1 MRSLTLQT
9 GDTIVVSGEEVGKL
23 SFAASAE
30 SDGGSAIAVGAR
42 VLAQAEGSYQTSSN
56 PTSLVFATASASA
69 AASGKIKIT
78 DNGHVV
84 PMANN
89 AYDIGD
95 QNLRFRNT
103 YAASGYF
110 SDRVATSGQVFFASG
125 NTAPV
130 GVMQWDD
137 GEGTVT
143 LGLKG
148 GNVTAEL
155 GKNNVVIVYNGAGS
169 TLTKG
174 QVVYVSGAQG
184 QRPSVNLA
192 LATSDLTSARTLGVV
207 SETITAGSEGFVTTF
222 GVVKN
227 IDTSSF
233 TSGSGLFL
241 SATTPGA
248 LTMVRPTAPN
258 HGVFVGWC
266 LSSNVSAG
274 RIFVEV
280 QNGYELEEIHDVLI
294 TSPASGDVLRYDSSI
309 NVWKN
314 TPLTSLGGATGATGP
329 SGATGPAGGNW
340 TRKTTTYTAV
350 NTDRIIADTSGTAWT
365 LTLPASPSAGN
376 YVEITD
382 GYNFAINNL
391 TVGRNSSTIEGY
403 ADDVLLDISNTT
415 YQFIYDGTT
424 WEIVATAGKQGAT
437 GPSGATGAVPSGS
450 ASGVCFFGSG
460 GSISSDTALIWNSGA
475 DVLTVNGRTVT
486 NDLDINARYT
496 ESFDNIAISS
506 NTLTV
511 NLASGNLFTCSL
523 NANINTMNVTNI
535 PSGVGV
541 GFTLIFT
548 ADGTQRTVTWPSG
561 TKWPGGTSP
570 TMTSGNAKI
579 DVFSLLTT
587 NSGVNWLGFV
597 GGQNF

>member
-1 MRSLTLQT
+1 MGMRSLTLQT
-9 GDTIVVSGEEVGKL
+9 NDTIVTSGEEVGKL

-30 SDGGSAIAVGAR
+30 SDGGSAISVGAR
-42 VLAQAEGSYQTSSN
+42 VIAQAEGAFQSASN
-56 PTSLVFATASASA
+56 PTSLVFATASPSA

-78 DNGHVV
+78 DNGHII
-84 PMANN
+84 PMVNN

-110 SDRVATSGQVFFASG
+110 VDRVATSGQVFFVGSG

-192 LATSDLTSARTLGVV
+192 LATTSDLTSARTLGVV

-222 GVVKN
+222 GVIKN

-266 LSSNVSAG
+266 LSSNASAG

-280 QNGYELEEIHDVLI
+280 QNGYELDELHDVRI
-294 TSPASGDVLRYDSSI
+294 QSPANNQVLSYNSSSGVWANTNIAGLSSD
-309 NVWKN
+309 W
-314 TPLTSLGGATGATGP
+314 S
-329 SGATGPAGGNW
+329 
-340 TRKTTTYTAV
+340 RKTSTYTAV
-350 NTDRIIADTSGTAWT
+350 NGDRIIADTAGGAWT
-365 LTLPASPSAGN
+365 LTLPSSPAVGN
-376 YVEITD
+376 YIRITD
-382 GYNFAINNL
+382 GADFETTNL
-391 TVGRNSSTIEGY
+391 TVARNGSTIEGIS
-403 ADDVLLDISNTT
+403 DDVLLTIGRTT
-415 YQFIYDGTT
+415 YDFIYDGTT
-424 WEIVATAGKQGAT
+424 WEVVA
-437 GPSGATGAVPSGS
+437 AVGVSGS
-450 ASGVCFFGSG
+450 ATISDGDKGDITVTGGGSTFTIDSGVVSNIKLANVATDTFKARKTAGSG
-460 GSISSDTALIWNSGA
+460 SPED
-475 DVLTVNGRTVT
+475 LTINDARLTLRRNKYTIPTTNGTYT
-486 NDLDINARYT
+486 LD
-496 ESFDNIAISS
+496 
-506 NTLTV
+506 
-511 NLASGNLFTCSL
+511 LASGLFQQVNLTGNWTLGFPTSVTAGETCFIYVVNDSTPRSITL
-523 NANINTMNVTNI
+523 G
-535 PSGVGV
+535 SGYQV
-541 GFTLIFT
+541 
-548 ADGTQRTVTWPSG
+548 
-561 TKWPGGTSP
+561 PGG
-570 TMTSGNAKI
+570 SGSFNLTQTANAKDRI
-579 DVFSLLTT
+579 ELFFDTT
-587 NSGVNWLGFV
+587 TTATTTISKDIK
-597 GGQNF
+597 